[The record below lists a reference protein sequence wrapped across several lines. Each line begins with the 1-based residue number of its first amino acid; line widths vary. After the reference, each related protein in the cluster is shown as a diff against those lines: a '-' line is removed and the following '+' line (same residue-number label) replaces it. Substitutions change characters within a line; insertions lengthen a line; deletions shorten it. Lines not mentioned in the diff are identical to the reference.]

1 MNYISRLQAE
11 VASLEQEVRAMRD
24 AAADFRAHL
33 AGAKFQGFEEDGDRK
48 DWIAVADAAAYVTR
62 ILAAGR

>member
-1 MNYISRLQAE
+1 
-11 VASLEQEVRAMRD
+11 MRD